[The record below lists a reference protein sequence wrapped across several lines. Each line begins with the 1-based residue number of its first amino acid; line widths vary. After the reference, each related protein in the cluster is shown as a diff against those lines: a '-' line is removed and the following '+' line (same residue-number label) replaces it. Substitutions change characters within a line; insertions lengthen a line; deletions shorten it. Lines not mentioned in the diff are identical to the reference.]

1 MPGRKIRLTSG
12 SSLIIIGT
20 SLVNPASKTIKGNER
35 SGKKNNQL
43 KIILQIFLLAFHHFI
58 NEI

>member
-20 SLVNPASKTIKGNER
+20 SLTNPASKTIKGNYIEYSR
-35 SGKKNNQL
+35 KTN
-43 KIILQIFLLAFHHFI
+43 
-58 NEI
+58 

>member
-20 SLVNPASKTIKGNER
+20 SLASSASKSIKGN
-35 SGKKNNQL
+35 SIVYDYTLTKVLFIL
-43 KIILQIFLLAFHHFI
+43 KVLRCR
-58 NEI
+58 E